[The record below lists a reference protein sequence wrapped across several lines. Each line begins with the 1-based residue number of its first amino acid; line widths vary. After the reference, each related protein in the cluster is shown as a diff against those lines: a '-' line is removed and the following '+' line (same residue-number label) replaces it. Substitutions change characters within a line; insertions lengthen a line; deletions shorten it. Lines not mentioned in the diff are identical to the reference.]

1 MNSDMF
7 SNKKLHSVVAEFF
20 VRGRKLNISYVFYH
34 AITFFEVPKNVRLN
48 TIHLFYYENSKQKRT
63 LQITYNY

>member
-20 VRGRKLNISYVFYH
+20 VRGRKINISYVFYH

-48 TIHLFYYENSKQKRT
+48 TMHFFIMKTQSKRE
-63 LQITYNY
+63 L